1 MQTTVSVFGGPGVG
15 NRVMYI
21 DSYHQA
27 NDNPNMVFIH
37 ARIGLLP
44 ALLHPQPK
52 RALVVGLGGGATA
65 GALSQY
71 PGIQVDVV
79 ELSGGVVRGAEQFAH
94 VNFDVLHRPNVSIRV
109 DDGRNYLL
117 RARGQYD
124 VITADA
130 IIPTNAGANNLYSAE
145 YFELVHDALAPGGI
159 ALHWNGAG
167 NATEYALILR
177 AFVKAFPNTTL
188 WGDGKLMVGWKD
200 PPALS
205 RGRIDAMLADPRMRG
220 RAEADAR
227 GAVRPPGADVPGQ
240 PRAGARPC
248 RRGALPHGRSAAD
261 RVLRAAAA
269 ASARRIS
276 PGSRGT
282 LATILRP

>member
-1 MQTTVSVFGGPGVG
+1 
-15 NRVMYI
+15 
-21 DSYHQA
+21 
-27 NDNPNMVFIH
+27 MVFIH

-79 ELSGGVVRGAEQFAH
+79 ELSRGVVRGAEQFAH
-94 VNFDVLHRPNVSIRV
+94 VNFDVLHRPNVTIRV

-130 IIPTNAGANNLYSAE
+130 IIPTNSGANNLYSAE
-145 YFELVHDALAPGGI
+145 YFTLVNDALAPGGI

-167 NATEYALILR
+167 DATEYGLILR

-205 RGRIDAMLADPRMRG
+205 RGRVEAMLTDPRMMDVLKLMHVERFDHLARMF
-220 RAEADAR
+220 RANPEQARTLAGDGLYLTDDRPLIEYFARVPPQAPADI
-227 GAVRPPGADVPGQ
+227 
-240 PRAGARPC
+240 AGIK
-248 RRGALPHGRSAAD
+248 GD
-261 RVLRAAAA
+261 
-269 ASARRIS
+269 I
-276 PGSRGT
+276 
-282 LATILRP
+282 ATILRP